1 MAFGTFNERIAIALD
16 LVIARFPNVRL
27 HLAEGA
33 ASTGPTT
40 TPMAIDRLKLVFR
53 NDDGMVLA
61 VEETGYG
68 EFGPLRRLD
77 PPPALGAPL
86 DWPIAMD
93 LPEADNLKEQAAYID
108 PYATVILRA
117 GRGGAEFV
125 FGGNP
130 ECADVVVEAVGG
142 MVR

>member
-1 MAFGTFNERIAIALD
+1 MAFGTFNERIAIAMD
-16 LVIARFPNVRL
+16 LVVARFPNVRL
-27 HLAEGA
+27 HRAEGS

-53 NDDGMVLA
+53 TDDGMVLM

-77 PPPALGAPL
+77 PPPALSPPL

-93 LPEADNLKEQAAYID
+93 LPEADRLKEEAAYID
-108 PYATVILRA
+108 AYATVVLRA

-130 ECADVVVEAVGG
+130 DCAEVVVEAAGG
-142 MVR
+142 TVR

>member
-1 MAFGTFNERIAIALD
+1 MAFGTFNERIAIAMD
-16 LVIARFPNVRL
+16 LVVARFPNVRL
-27 HLAEGA
+27 HRAEGS

-53 NDDGMVLA
+53 DDDGTVLA

-68 EFGPLRRLD
+68 EFGPPRRLD
-77 PPPALGAPL
+77 PPPALGPPL

-93 LPEADNLKEQAAYID
+93 LPEADNLKEEAACID
-108 PYATVILRA
+108 AYATVVLRA

-142 MVR
+142 TVR

>member
-53 NDDGMVLA
+53 NDDGRVLA
-61 VEETGYG
+61 VEEIGYG
-68 EFGPLRRLD
+68 VFGPLCPLD
-77 PPPALGAPL
+77 PPPALGPPL